1 MNKKTKLKTQQG
13 ITLIETLVVIALLGM
28 IVAWSFPS
36 ILNTLETR
44 SLENTAREILTTLQQ
59 AKYMSVEDKV
69 PYRVRFYNDDGLWH
83 YVIETEESPGS
94 WVTVPGFVPKSIST
108 KFNVT
113 VNLPEDKITFSSMGF
128 ITDFTT
134 DQNSVTLQSPKLNN
148 YNQPDL
154 RLVSVFAGGSIR
166 YEESQSED

>member
-1 MNKKTKLKTQQG
+1 MVL
-13 ITLIETLVVIALLGM
+13 
-28 IVAWSFPS
+28 AWSFPS

-44 SLENTAREILTTLQQ
+44 TLENTAREILTTLQR
-59 AKYMSVEDKV
+59 AKYLSVKEKV
-69 PYRVRFYNDDGLWH
+69 PYRIRFFNDNGPWQ
-83 YVIETEESPGS
+83 YVIETESSPGN
-94 WVTVPGFVPKSIST
+94 WVTSPGFVPKTIST

-113 VNLPEDKITFSSMGF
+113 VNLPSNIITFSSMGL

-134 DQNSVTLQSPKLNN
+134 TQNSVTLQSPKLNN

-166 YEESQSED
+166 YEESQSGG